1 MLDAD
6 ELSKLAAGRT
16 VIVLRLRGLTST
28 SGRPRLRALVG
39 AATVALAWLVT
50 GCGSAQ
56 KADQPAVHR
65 APLESI
71 FQADQSLH
79 ANPAGTLDI
88 LRKLGVDR
96 IRLYVPWGEL
106 GGWPPIAPD
115 VASTTPPHFDASDP
129 AAYPASG
136 WAIYDTIIREATKR
150 GIEMDLTIGPPGPAW
165 AARTNPANASAHPQ
179 WKPSPPAFEQFV
191 RALGTRYS
199 GHYKPAGDATTLPR
213 INFWAIWN
221 EPNFGPS
228 LAPQSI
234 HHSQIEVSSASY
246 RGLVDAAWAGLH
258 ATGHGDDT
266 ILIGELAPRGVTIRN
281 SPGTFGYMVPLR
293 FLRAL
298 YCVNSSYHPLRG
310 VAAAQR
316 GCPTTAAGSAAF
328 RSRHPALFEA
338 TAFADHPYPQ
348 GAPNVPAPDEPD
360 YADLPN
366 LPHLERAL
374 DTVQRVYGSDK
385 QFRIYSTEFGYLT
398 DPPEKVAGTVSLET
412 AAKYLNWSEYLS
424 WRDPRVRSYD
434 QYLLVDGP
442 RGIFASALELP
453 DGTPKPSY
461 YAYRMPIFLPQ
472 TTASPGQSLEVW
484 GCVRPARFAQI
495 DTGRPQQAE
504 IQFQKGGGRGFS
516 TVKTVALTDPHG
528 YFDVRQT
535 FSGSGNV
542 RIAWSYPHGQ
552 EIHSRVVAI
561 TIR

>member
-6 ELSKLAAGRT
+6 DAAKLAASLT
-16 VIVLRLRGLTST
+16 VIVSRLHGLTST
-28 SGRPRLRALVG
+28 SGRPGWRAL
-39 AATVALAWLVT
+39 AAAGVTALTLIAT
-50 GCGSAQ
+50 GCGAAQ
-56 KADQPAVHR
+56 KPAQPTVSR
-65 APLESI
+65 PPLESI

-79 ANPAGTLDI
+79 ANPQGTLDT

-96 IRLYVPWGEL
+96 IRLYVPWGSL

-115 VASTTPPHFDASDP
+115 VGSTTPPKFDASDP

-136 WAIYDTIIREATKR
+136 WAIYDTIIRGAVKR
-150 GIEMDLTIGPPGPAW
+150 GIGIDLTIGPPGPAW
-165 AARTNPANASAHPQ
+165 AAQTSPANAVAHPQ
-179 WKPSPPAFEQFV
+179 WKPSPQAFEQFV
-191 RALGTRYS
+191 KALGTRYS
-199 GHYKPAGDATTLPR
+199 GHYKPLRDATPLPR
-213 INFWAIWN
+213 VDFWAIWN

-246 RGLVDAAWAGLH
+246 RGLLDAAWSGLH
-258 ATGHGDDT
+258 ATGHGEDT
-266 ILIGELAPRGVTIRN
+266 ILIGELAPRGVTVGN

-298 YCVNSSYHPLRG
+298 YCVDSSYQPLRG
-310 VAAAQR
+310 TAAVER
-316 GCPTTAAGSAAF
+316 GCPTTASASAMF
-328 RSRHPALFEA
+328 RSQHPALFEA

-348 GAPNVPAPDEPD
+348 GPPNVPEPDEPD
-360 YADLPN
+360 YADLPS
-366 LPHLERAL
+366 LPHLEQAL

-385 QFRIYSTEFGYLT
+385 RFPIYSTEFGYLT

-412 AAKYLNWSEYLS
+412 AAKYLNWSEYIS
-424 WRDPRVRSYD
+424 WRDPRLRSYD

-442 RGIFASALELP
+442 RGIFASALEMP

-472 TTASPGQSLEVW
+472 TTTGSGQSLEVW
-484 GCVRPARFAQI
+484 GCVRPARFARI
-495 DTGRPQQAE
+495 GTGRLQQAR
-504 IQFQKGGGRGFS
+504 IQFQKGGSGPYS
-516 TVKTVALTDPHG
+516 TVRLVPLTDPYG

-542 RIAWSYPHGQ
+542 RLAWSYPHGP
-552 EIHSRVVAI
+552 EIFSRIVAI
-561 TIR
+561 TIG